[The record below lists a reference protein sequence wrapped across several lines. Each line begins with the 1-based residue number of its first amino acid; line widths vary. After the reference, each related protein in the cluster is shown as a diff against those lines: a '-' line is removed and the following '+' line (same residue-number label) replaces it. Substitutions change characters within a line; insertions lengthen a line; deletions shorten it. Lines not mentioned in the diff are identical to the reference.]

1 MIVFP
6 QDSPPGQRSAIA
18 RLWRVLGESKAA
30 RVGETTV
37 VSTQVHMQDMAEPDT
52 VTAILDS
59 DAGRVFYRREN
70 PGEVLHV
77 DVFHSPGRLDPKNVA
92 RGIVAALAGL
102 KFEAGQ
108 GGFVSSME
116 AFIPYIDVQTAGGG
130 GRIDGDLRYG
140 QEEGVR
146 AAHQTHVH
154 VAALMAPETV
164 AALFTL
170 VAAVESA
177 IEDGGLELR
186 KVRRVRTA
194 RGTTQMDISAYQTSS
209 DSLLRQSP
217 PGQGAPAQ
225 SSTFRQ
231 EALARRFAEDIG
243 SAESARR
250 LLEQLTK
257 GLKAGEL
264 AKLRLGT
271 DRSAEEIR
279 QALTRSNLMKYD
291 GQKYTLTQD
300 GADVLSFV
308 TRHAHEIEAYLRRLI
323 WSLPRNKVPHGER
336 KGHKTEPC
344 YSRGRGI
351 ALPRR
356 QGEPMGDLAVP
367 QTVIAATLR
376 SRTASTPGPGIP
388 LQASFSLEDLR
399 FNHSRERKG
408 SPVILLLDASA
419 SMAGRRMRAAKELAR
434 HLVLAGKDR
443 VSIVAFQDSDV
454 KVVCPFTRSLRKVE
468 AGLRGVQALGLTP
481 LARGLE
487 KALEL
492 ASHSIHKPLVLCIT
506 DGIPTVPSRSM
517 SPIEDVLAAARELA
531 RKGVR
536 LGCIGLEPNSGF
548 LRQMAQVAKG
558 TLYVVEELEASTLA
572 AIARKE
578 RAQ

>member
-6 QDSPPGQRSAIA
+6 QDSPPGQRSAIT
-18 RLWRVLGESKAA
+18 RLWRALNESKAA

-37 VSTQVHMQDMAEPDT
+37 VSTQVHMQDMKEPDT
-52 VTAILDS
+52 VTAILES

-70 PGEVLHV
+70 PGEILHV
-77 DVFHSPGRLDPKNVA
+77 DVFHSPGRLDPRDVA
-92 RGIVAALAGL
+92 RSMLASLAGL
-102 KFEAGQ
+102 KFQTGQ
-108 GGFVSSME
+108 GGCVSSME
-116 AFIPYIDVQTAGGG
+116 AFLPYIDLQTAGGG
-130 GRIDGDLRYG
+130 GRIDGQLSYG
-140 QEEGVR
+140 MEEGVR

-154 VAALMAPETV
+154 VAALLAPETV

-170 VAAVESA
+170 IAAVESA
-177 IEDGGLELR
+177 IESGGLELR

-194 RGTTQMDISAYQTSS
+194 RGTTPVDISAYQASS

-217 PGQGAPAQ
+217 LGQGEAGQ
-225 SSTFRQ
+225 SSMFRQ
-231 EALARRFAEDIG
+231 EALARRFAEDVG

-257 GLKAGEL
+257 GMKAGEFS
-264 AKLRLGT
+264 KLRQGT
-271 DRSAEEIR
+271 DRSVEEIR

-291 GQKYTLTQD
+291 GQKYSLTQD
-300 GADVLSFV
+300 GADVLSYV
-308 TRHAHEIEAYLRRLI
+308 TRHAHEIEAYLRRLL
-323 WSLPRNKVPHGER
+323 WSLPRNKVPQGER

-351 ALPRR
+351 ALPRQ

-376 SRTASTPGPGIP
+376 SEVASALSPDLPR
-388 LQASFSLEDLR
+388 QASYRLEDLR
-399 FNHSRERKG
+399 FSHSRAKKG

-468 AGLRGVQALGLTP
+468 TGLREIQALGLTP

-492 ASHSIHKPLVLCIT
+492 ASHSLHKPLVLCVT

-517 SPIEDVLAAARELA
+517 SPIEDALAAAKELA

-548 LRQMAQVAKG
+548 LRQMTQVAKG
-558 TLYVVEELEASTLA
+558 TLYVVEELDASTLA
-572 AIARKE
+572 AIARKA
-578 RAQ
+578 RTQ

>member
-6 QDSPPGQRSAIA
+6 EDSPPGQRSAIA
-18 RLWRVLGESKAA
+18 KLWRVLNESKAA
-30 RVGETTV
+30 RIAETTV

-52 VTAILDS
+52 ITAILES

-77 DVFHSPGRLDPKNVA
+77 DVFHSPGCLDPKDVA
-92 RGIVAALAGL
+92 RSMIAALAGL
-102 KFEAGQ
+102 KFHAGQ

-116 AFIPYIDVQTAGGG
+116 AFLPYIDVQTAGGG
-130 GRIDGDLRYG
+130 GRIDGQLSYG
-140 QEEGVR
+140 LEDGVR

-154 VAALMAPETV
+154 VTALMAPETV

-177 IEDGGLELR
+177 VEDGGLELR
-186 KVRRVRTA
+186 KVKRVRTA
-194 RGTTQMDISAYQTSS
+194 RGTTPMDMSAYQASS
-209 DSLLRQSP
+209 DSLLKQSP
-217 PGQGAPAQ
+217 PDQGEPAQ
-225 SSTFRQ
+225 SSMFRQ
-231 EALARRFAEDIG
+231 EALARRLAEDIG

-257 GLKAGEL
+257 GMKAGEFARL
-264 AKLRLGT
+264 KLGT
-271 DRSAEEIR
+271 DRSADEIR

-291 GQKYTLTQD
+291 GQKYSLTQD

-308 TRHAHEIEAYLRRLI
+308 TRHVHEIEAYLRRLL
-323 WSLPRNKVPHGER
+323 WSLPRNKVPQGER

-351 ALPRR
+351 ALPRQ

-376 SRTASTPGPGIP
+376 SEVASSLSPGLPR
-388 LQASFSLEDLR
+388 QASFDLEDLR
-399 FNHSRERKG
+399 FNHSRVKRG

-468 AGLRGVQALGLTP
+468 SGLRGVQALGLTP

-492 ASHSIHKPLVLCIT
+492 ASHSLKKPLVLCVT
-506 DGIPTVPSRSM
+506 DGIPTVPSRTM
-517 SPIEDVLAAARELA
+517 SPTEDALEAARELA
-531 RKGVR
+531 RRGVR